1 MEQAKQS
8 KPDTET
14 VTNDACLAAVKKETG
29 EPKVSV
35 LSNEF
40 SEANTLVMIG
50 VGDTNAPWKCL
61 VSSDGTVQEVSF
73 TGDDSAGVQEP
84 AASGAMAGSSDV
96 SDAAINACLA
106 AVTKETN
113 ESDVATL
120 STEFSEA
127 NSMVMVG
134 VGAQRAPWKCLVSN
148 DGTVQEI
155 SFTGDEG
162 KQ

>member
-1 MEQAKQS
+1 MRLILSATLMALALGLAACSDSGDEKKETAAPAETQQPATDKSAEKPAEPKPAPATETKPAMEQAKQS

-61 VSSDGTVQEVSF
+61 VSNDGTVQEVSF
-73 TGDDSAGVQEP
+73 S
-84 AASGAMAGSSDV
+84 
-96 SDAAINACLA
+96 
-106 AVTKETN
+106 
-113 ESDVATL
+113 
-120 STEFSEA
+120 
-127 NSMVMVG
+127 
-134 VGAQRAPWKCLVSN
+134 
-148 DGTVQEI
+148 
-155 SFTGDEG
+155 GDEG